1 LIKKESLKIYKKEKF
16 IFIISVFN
24 RMRNAINY
32 SSVDYDS
39 IEQKLTF
46 KGEEKI
52 TENYLIEFAEK
63 NYVVCN
69 SLNSYM

>member
-1 LIKKESLKIYKKEKF
+1 
-16 IFIISVFN
+16 
-24 RMRNAINY
+24 MRNAINY

-46 KGEEKI
+46 KGEKKI
-52 TENYLIEFAEK
+52 RENYLIEFAEE

>member
-1 LIKKESLKIYKKEKF
+1 MIKKESLKIYQKEKF

-46 KGEEKI
+46 KGEKKI
-52 TENYLIEFAEK
+52 RENYLIEFAEE